1 MEYRDF
7 RSDTVTRPT
16 PEMRRAMFEAEVG
29 DDVFSDDPTVNRLEE
44 LAARTLG
51 KEAAVLVPTG
61 TMGNQISIMAQTRPG
76 DELIAGDH
84 CHIVANEVGG
94 AARLS
99 GVSCAQAPA
108 AQVTAAD
115 VHRLVRAANLHY
127 PRTRLVCMENA
138 VGNGQVQELS
148 AMREVRQ
155 AAQQRGLLVHLD
167 GARIFNAAAAL
178 GVTAKDLADCAD
190 SVSFCLSKGLCA
202 PVGSV
207 ICGSA
212 EFIAEARRCRKVLG
226 GGMRQAGILAA
237 AGLIAL
243 TQMTARLAEDHDNAR
258 LLAGRLAE
266 LPHVEPVGADMR
278 INMVFF
284 RITWPNFDHEG
295 LVAYLFSRGFKTL
308 PPSSEGVY
316 RLVTHHDVTRGDA
329 EELAEAIGAYIKGSV
344 KK

>member
-1 MEYRDF
+1 MDFKDF

-29 DDVFSDDPTVNRLEE
+29 DDVFSDDPTINRLEE

-84 CHIVANEVGG
+84 CHIVANEGGG

-99 GVSCAQAPA
+99 GVSCAPTPA
-108 AQVTAAD
+108 GQVTAAD
-115 VHRLVRAANLHY
+115 VHRLVRAVNLHY

-138 VGNGQVQELS
+138 VGNGQVQELE
-148 AMREVRQ
+148 AMQEVHQ
-155 AAQQRGLLVHLD
+155 AAKQHGLLVHLD
-167 GARIFNAAAAL
+167 GARIFNAAVAL
-178 GVTAKDLADCAD
+178 NVTAKDLADCAD

-243 TQMTARLAEDHDNAR
+243 TRMTTRLAEDHDNAR
-258 LLAGRLAE
+258 LLAERLAE
-266 LPHVEPVGADMR
+266 LPHVELVGDDMR

-284 RITWPNFDHEG
+284 RITLPNFDHAG

-308 PPSSEGVY
+308 TPSSEGVY
-316 RLVTHHDVTRGDA
+316 RLVTHHDVTRADV
-329 EELAEAIGAYIKGSV
+329 EEVAEAIGVYLKGSV